1 MTGTTLRRDREGRVL
16 IGSLSAWQV
25 ITPTGPE
32 EPVVVPPALV
42 ERTLELLM
50 LHCTSDEEAVRNVVA
65 DCLGKLTLLDAARL
79 IPALQVQQ
87 HNASAPACA
96 PS

>member
-1 MTGTTLRRDREGRVL
+1 MSL
-16 IGSLSAWQV
+16 IAWQV

-87 HNASAPACA
+87 HNAAHHLVPLFRERSGFVARED
-96 PS
+96 